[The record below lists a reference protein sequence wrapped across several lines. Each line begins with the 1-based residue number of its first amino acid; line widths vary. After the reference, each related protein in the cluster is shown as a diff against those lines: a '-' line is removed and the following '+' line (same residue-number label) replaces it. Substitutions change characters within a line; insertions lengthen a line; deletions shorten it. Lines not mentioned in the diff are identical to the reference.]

1 MGLFD
6 STSTTV
12 DAILTTRGRE
22 MLSRGGDLNIT
33 KFALS
38 DEEIDYTMYDI
49 YHPAGTD
56 SFGVLLENTPILEA
70 TPNRSKLNS
79 YLVDNSQES
88 SEILISTLNYPRAHW
103 TVIDGTIPVTVGSA
117 EEEAEDYTFTIQ
129 NINVVKF
136 YRFYVSTDQP
146 WQVVSSNTKSVV
158 GRGIQW
164 KPQSINSLAT
174 TTITVQ
180 GNVSGITKVVGV
192 TPVPNPDSNVN
203 PTDYNANVTDSKF

>member
-1 MGLFD
+1 MGILD
-6 STSTTV
+6 SSSITV

-22 MLSRGGDLNIT
+22 MLSRGGDLNIM

-103 TVIDGTIPVTVGSA
+103 TTHGDTVPVTVGSA

-136 YRFYVSTDQP
+136 HRFYVSTDQP

-164 KPQSINSLAT
+164 KPQSIRSLAT

-180 GNVSGITKVVGV
+180 GNVSGITKVVSI

-203 PTDYNANVTDSKF
+203 PLDYNANVTDSKF

>member
-6 STSTTV
+6 NSSTTV
-12 DAILTTRGRE
+12 NAILTTRGRE
-22 MLSRGGDLNIT
+22 MLSRGGDLSIT

-38 DEEIDYTMYDI
+38 DEEIDYTMYDK

-103 TVIDGTIPVTVGSA
+103 TVIDGTIPTTIGSP
-117 EEEAEDYTFTIQ
+117 EEVAEDYTFTIQ

-164 KPQSINSLAT
+164 KPQSIKSLAS
-174 TTITVQ
+174 TTITIQ
-180 GNVSGITKVVGV
+180 GNVSGITKVVSI

-203 PTDYNANVTDSKF
+203 PLDYNANVTDSKF

>member
-6 STSTTV
+6 NSSTTV
-12 DAILTTRGRE
+12 NAILTTRGRE
-22 MLSRGGDLNIT
+22 MLSRGGDLSIT

-38 DEEIDYTMYDI
+38 DEEIDYTMYDK

-103 TVIDGTIPVTVGSA
+103 TVIDGTIPTTIGSP
-117 EEEAEDYTFTIQ
+117 EEVAEDYTFTIQ

-164 KPQSINSLAT
+164 KPQSIKSLAT

-180 GNVSGITKVVGV
+180 GNVSGITKVVSI

-203 PTDYNANVTDSKF
+203 PLNDSTNVTDSKF

>member
-38 DEEIDYTMYDI
+38 DEEIDYTMYDK

-117 EEEAEDYTFTIQ
+117 EEEADAASFLSAQTAAYSDRT
-129 NINVVKF
+129 
-136 YRFYVSTDQP
+136 
-146 WQVVSSNTKSVV
+146 
-158 GRGIQW
+158 
-164 KPQSINSLAT
+164 A
-174 TTITVQ
+174 
-180 GNVSGITKVVGV
+180 
-192 TPVPNPDSNVN
+192 
-203 PTDYNANVTDSKF
+203 AVTDLCQALFATNEFAYVD

>member
-6 STSTTV
+6 SSSTTV
-12 DAILTTRGRE
+12 NAILTTRGRE

-38 DEEIDYTMYDI
+38 DEEIDYTMYDK

-103 TVIDGTIPVTVGSA
+103 TVIDGTIPTTIGSP
-117 EEEAEDYTFTIQ
+117 EEVAEDYTFTIQ

-164 KPQSINSLAT
+164 KPQSIKSLAT

-180 GNVSGITKVVGV
+180 GNVSGITKVVSI

-203 PTDYNANVTDSKF
+203 PLDYNANVTDSKF

>member
-6 STSTTV
+6 NSSTTV
-12 DAILTTRGRE
+12 NAILTTRGRE
-22 MLSRGGDLNIT
+22 MLSRGGDLSIT

-38 DEEIDYTMYDI
+38 DEEIDYTMYDK

-103 TVIDGTIPVTVGSA
+103 TVIDGTIPTTIGSP
-117 EEEAEDYTFTIQ
+117 EEVAEDYTFTIQ

-164 KPQSINSLAT
+164 KPQSIKSLAS
-174 TTITVQ
+174 TTITIQ
-180 GNVSGITKVVGV
+180 GNVSGITKVVSI

-203 PTDYNANVTDSKF
+203 PLNDSTNVTDSKF

>member
-6 STSTTV
+6 SSSTTV
-12 DAILTTRGRE
+12 NAILTTRGRE

-38 DEEIDYTMYDI
+38 DEEIDYTMYDK

-103 TVIDGTIPVTVGSA
+103 TVIDGTVPTTVGTA
-117 EEEAEDYTFTIQ
+117 EEEVEDYTFTIQ

-164 KPQSINSLAT
+164 KPQSIKSLAS
-174 TTITVQ
+174 TTITIQ
-180 GNVSGITKVVGV
+180 GNVSGITKVVSI

-203 PTDYNANVTDSKF
+203 PLNDSTNVTDSKF

>member
-6 STSTTV
+6 NSSTTV
-12 DAILTTRGRE
+12 NAILTTRGRE
-22 MLSRGGDLNIT
+22 MLSRGGDLSIT

-38 DEEIDYTMYDI
+38 DEEIDYTMYDK

-103 TVIDGTIPVTVGSA
+103 TVIDGTIPTTIGSP
-117 EEEAEDYTFTIQ
+117 EEMAEDYTFTIQ

-158 GRGIQW
+158 GRCIQW
-164 KPQSINSLAT
+164 KPQSIKSLAS
-174 TTITVQ
+174 TTITIQ
-180 GNVSGITKVVGV
+180 GNVSGITKVVSI

-203 PTDYNANVTDSKF
+203 PLNDSTNVTDSKF

>member
-1 MGLFD
+1 MGILD
-6 STSTTV
+6 SSSITV

-22 MLSRGGDLNIT
+22 MLSRGGDLNIM

-103 TVIDGTIPVTVGSA
+103 TTHGDTVPVTVGSA
-117 EEEAEDYTFTIQ
+117 EEEAEDYTFTVQ
-129 NINVVKF
+129 NTNVVNLW
-136 YRFYVSTDQP
+136 RFYVSTDQP
-146 WQVVSSNTKSVV
+146 WQVVSSNTKTVV

-180 GNVSGITKVVGV
+180 GNVSGITKVVSI

-203 PTDYNANVTDSKF
+203 PLDYNANVTDSKF

>member
-6 STSTTV
+6 NSSTTV
-12 DAILTTRGRE
+12 NAILTTRGRE
-22 MLSRGGDLNIT
+22 MLSRGGDLSIT

-38 DEEIDYTMYDI
+38 DEEIDYTMYDK

-103 TVIDGTIPVTVGSA
+103 TVIDGTIPTTIGSP
-117 EEEAEDYTFTIQ
+117 EEVAEDYTFTIQ

-164 KPQSINSLAT
+164 KPQSIKSLAS
-174 TTITVQ
+174 TTITIQ
-180 GNVSGITKVVGV
+180 GNVSGITKVVSF

-203 PTDYNANVTDSKF
+203 PLNDSTNVTDSKF

>member
-1 MGLFD
+1 MGLLD
-6 STSTTV
+6 NSSITV
-12 DAILTTRGRE
+12 NAILTTRGRE

-38 DEEIDYTMYDI
+38 DEEIDYTMYDM

-56 SFGVLLENTPILEA
+56 SFGVLLENIPILEA

-79 YLVDNSQES
+79 YLMDNSQES

-103 TVIDGTIPVTVGSA
+103 TVIDSTIPTTVGTA

-129 NINVVKF
+129 NINIVKF
-136 YRFYVSTDQP
+136 HRFYVSVDQP
-146 WQVVSSNTKSVV
+146 WQSVSSNTKSVI

-164 KPQSINSLAT
+164 KPQSIKSLGT

-180 GNVSGITKVVGV
+180 GNVSGITKVVSI
-192 TPVPNPDSNVN
+192 TPIPNPDSNVN
-203 PTDYNANVTDSKF
+203 PIDYNANVTDSKF

>member
-6 STSTTV
+6 SSSTTV
-12 DAILTTRGRE
+12 NAILTTRGRE
-22 MLSRGGDLNIT
+22 MLSRGGDLSIT

-38 DEEIDYTMYDI
+38 DEEIDYTMYDK

-103 TVIDGTIPVTVGSA
+103 TVIDGTIPTTIGSP
-117 EEEAEDYTFTIQ
+117 EEVAEDYTFTIQ

-164 KPQSINSLAT
+164 KPQSIKSLAS
-174 TTITVQ
+174 TTITIQ
-180 GNVSGITKVVGV
+180 GNVSGITKVVSI

-203 PTDYNANVTDSKF
+203 PLNDSTNVTDSKF

>member
-6 STSTTV
+6 NSSTTV
-12 DAILTTRGRE
+12 NAILTTRGRE
-22 MLSRGGDLNIT
+22 MLSRGGDLSIT

-38 DEEIDYTMYDI
+38 DEEIDYTMYDK

-103 TVIDGTIPVTVGSA
+103 TVIDGTIPTTVGTT
-117 EEEAEDYTFTIQ
+117 EEEDEDYTFTIQ

-164 KPQSINSLAT
+164 KPQSIKSLAS
-174 TTITVQ
+174 TTITIQ
-180 GNVSGITKVVGV
+180 GNVSGITKVVSI

-203 PTDYNANVTDSKF
+203 PLNDSTNVTDSKF

>member
-6 STSTTV
+6 SSSTTV
-12 DAILTTRGRE
+12 NAILTTRGRE
-22 MLSRGGDLNIT
+22 MLSRGGDLSIT

-38 DEEIDYTMYDI
+38 DEEIDYTMYDK

-103 TVIDGTIPVTVGSA
+103 TVIDGTIPTTIGSP
-117 EEEAEDYTFTIQ
+117 EEVAEDYTFTIQ

-164 KPQSINSLAT
+164 KPQSIKSLAT

-180 GNVSGITKVVGV
+180 GNVSGITKVVSI

-203 PTDYNANVTDSKF
+203 PLNDSTNVTDSKF

>member
-6 STSTTV
+6 SSSTTV
-12 DAILTTRGRE
+12 NAILTTRGRE
-22 MLSRGGDLNIT
+22 MLSRGGDLSIT

-38 DEEIDYTMYDI
+38 DEEIDYTMYDK

-79 YLVDNSQES
+79 YLVDNSQDS
-88 SEILISTLNYPRAHW
+88 SEILISSLNYPRAHW
-103 TVIDGTIPVTVGSA
+103 TVIDGTIPTTIGSP
-117 EEEAEDYTFTIQ
+117 EEVAEDYTFTIQ

-164 KPQSINSLAT
+164 KPQSIKSLAS
-174 TTITVQ
+174 TTITIQ
-180 GNVSGITKVVGV
+180 GNVSGITKVVSI

-203 PTDYNANVTDSKF
+203 PLNDSTNVTDSKF

>member
-6 STSTTV
+6 NSSTTV
-12 DAILTTRGRE
+12 NAILTTRGRE
-22 MLSRGGDLNIT
+22 MLSRGGDLSIT

-38 DEEIDYTMYDI
+38 DEEIDYTMYDK

-103 TVIDGTIPVTVGSA
+103 TVIDGTVPTTVGTA
-117 EEEAEDYTFTIQ
+117 EEEVEDYTFTIQ

-164 KPQSINSLAT
+164 KPQSIKSLAT

-180 GNVSGITKVVGV
+180 GNVSGITKVVSI

-203 PTDYNANVTDSKF
+203 PLDYNANVTDSKF

>member
-1 MGLFD
+1 MGILD
-6 STSTTV
+6 SSSITV

-22 MLSRGGDLNIT
+22 MLSRGGDLNIM

-103 TVIDGTIPVTVGSA
+103 TTHGDTVPVTVGSA
-117 EEEAEDYTFTIQ
+117 EEEAEDYTFTVQ
-129 NINVVKF
+129 NTNVVNLW
-136 YRFYVSTDQP
+136 RFYVSTDQP
-146 WQVVSSNTKSVV
+146 WQVVSSNTKTVV

-164 KPQSINSLAT
+164 KPQSIRSLAT

-180 GNVSGITKVVGV
+180 GNVSGITKVVSI

-203 PTDYNANVTDSKF
+203 PLDYNANVTDSKF

>member
-6 STSTTV
+6 NSSTTV
-12 DAILTTRGRE
+12 NAILTTRGRE

-38 DEEIDYTMYDI
+38 DEEIDYTMYDK

-103 TVIDGTIPVTVGSA
+103 TVIDGTIPTTIGSP
-117 EEEAEDYTFTIQ
+117 EEVAEDYTFTIQ

-164 KPQSINSLAT
+164 KPQSIKSLAT

-180 GNVSGITKVVGV
+180 GNVSGITKVVSI

-203 PTDYNANVTDSKF
+203 PLNDSTNVTDSKF

>member
-6 STSTTV
+6 SSSTTV
-12 DAILTTRGRE
+12 NAILTTRGRE

-38 DEEIDYTMYDI
+38 DEEIDYTMYDK

-103 TVIDGTIPVTVGSA
+103 TVIDGTIPTTIGSP
-117 EEEAEDYTFTIQ
+117 EEVAEDYTFTIQ

-164 KPQSINSLAT
+164 KPQSIKSLAT

-180 GNVSGITKVVGV
+180 GNVSGITKVVSI

-203 PTDYNANVTDSKF
+203 PLNYNTNVTDSNY

>member
-6 STSTTV
+6 NSSTTV
-12 DAILTTRGRE
+12 NAILTTRGRE
-22 MLSRGGDLNIT
+22 MLSRGGDLSIT

-38 DEEIDYTMYDI
+38 DEEIDYTMYDK

-103 TVIDGTIPVTVGSA
+103 TVIDGTIPTTIGSP
-117 EEEAEDYTFTIQ
+117 EEMAEDYTFTIQ

-164 KPQSINSLAT
+164 KPQSIKSLAS
-174 TTITVQ
+174 TTITIQ
-180 GNVSGITKVVGV
+180 GNVSGITKVVSI

-203 PTDYNANVTDSKF
+203 PLNDSTNVTDSKF

>member
-6 STSTTV
+6 SSSTTV
-12 DAILTTRGRE
+12 NAILTTRGRE

-38 DEEIDYTMYDI
+38 DEEIDYTMYDK

-103 TVIDGTIPVTVGSA
+103 TVIDGTVPTTVGTA
-117 EEEAEDYTFTIQ
+117 EEEVEDYTFTIQ

-164 KPQSINSLAT
+164 KPQSIKSLAT

-180 GNVSGITKVVGV
+180 GNVSGITKVVSI

-203 PTDYNANVTDSKF
+203 PLDYNANVTDSKF

>member
-6 STSTTV
+6 SSSTTV

-38 DEEIDYTMYDI
+38 DEEIDYTMYDK

-103 TVIDGTIPVTVGSA
+103 TVIDGTIPTTIGSP
-117 EEEAEDYTFTIQ
+117 EEVAEDYTFTIQ

-146 WQVVSSNTKSVV
+146 WQVVSSNTKSVG

-164 KPQSINSLAT
+164 KPQSIKSLAS
-174 TTITVQ
+174 TTITIQ
-180 GNVSGITKVVGV
+180 GNVSGITKVVSI

-203 PTDYNANVTDSKF
+203 PLNDSTNVTDSKF

>member
-6 STSTTV
+6 SSSTTV
-12 DAILTTRGRE
+12 NAILTTRGRE
-22 MLSRGGDLNIT
+22 MLSRGGDLSIT

-38 DEEIDYTMYDI
+38 DEEIDYTMYDK

-79 YLVDNSQES
+79 YLVDNSQER

-103 TVIDGTIPVTVGSA
+103 TVIDGTIPTTIGSP
-117 EEEAEDYTFTIQ
+117 EEVAEDYTFTIQ

-164 KPQSINSLAT
+164 KPQSIKSLAS
-174 TTITVQ
+174 TTITIQ
-180 GNVSGITKVVGV
+180 GNVSGITKVVSI

-203 PTDYNANVTDSKF
+203 PLNDSTNVTDSKF

>member
-1 MGLFD
+1 MGILD
-6 STSTTV
+6 SSSITV

-38 DEEIDYTMYDI
+38 DEEIDYTMYDK

-79 YLVDNSQES
+79 YLVNNSQES
-88 SEILISTLNYPRAHW
+88 SEILISSLNYPRAHW
-103 TVIDGTIPVTVGSA
+103 TVIDGTIPVTVGSV

-180 GNVSGITKVVGV
+180 GNVSGITKVVSI

-203 PTDYNANVTDSKF
+203 PLDYNANVTDSKF

>member
-6 STSTTV
+6 NSSTTV
-12 DAILTTRGRE
+12 NAILTTRGRE
-22 MLSRGGDLNIT
+22 MLSRGGDLSIT

-38 DEEIDYTMYDI
+38 DEEIDYTMYDK

-103 TVIDGTIPVTVGSA
+103 TVIDGTVPTTVGTA
-117 EEEAEDYTFTIQ
+117 EEEVADYTFTIQ

-164 KPQSINSLAT
+164 KPQSIKSLAS
-174 TTITVQ
+174 TTITIQ
-180 GNVSGITKVVGV
+180 GNVSGITKVVSI

-203 PTDYNANVTDSKF
+203 PLDYNANVTDSKF

>member
-6 STSTTV
+6 NSSTTV
-12 DAILTTRGRE
+12 NAILTTRGRE

-33 KFALS
+33 KFVLS
-38 DEEIDYTMYDI
+38 DEEIDYTMYDK

-103 TVIDGTIPVTVGSA
+103 TVIDGTIPTTIGSP
-117 EEEAEDYTFTIQ
+117 EEVAEDYTFTIQ

-164 KPQSINSLAT
+164 KPQSIKSLAS
-174 TTITVQ
+174 TTITIQ
-180 GNVSGITKVVGV
+180 GNVSGITKVVSI

-203 PTDYNANVTDSKF
+203 PLDYNANVTDSKF

>member
-6 STSTTV
+6 NSSTTV
-12 DAILTTRGRE
+12 NAILTTRGRE
-22 MLSRGGDLNIT
+22 MLSRGGDLSIT

-38 DEEIDYTMYDI
+38 DEEIDYTMYDK

-103 TVIDGTIPVTVGSA
+103 TVIDGTIPTTIGSP
-117 EEEAEDYTFTIQ
+117 EEVAEDYTFTIQ

-158 GRGIQW
+158 GRGIQR
-164 KPQSINSLAT
+164 KPQSIKSLAS
-174 TTITVQ
+174 TTITIQ
-180 GNVSGITKVVGV
+180 GNVSGITKVVSI

-203 PTDYNANVTDSKF
+203 PLNDSTNVTDSKF